1 LLRKAVCGIL
11 LILLFMVMF
20 LSAINIK
27 PAKAEWT
34 GTVYIRVDGSID
46 PPDAPIITYDNV
58 TYTLTDNIT
67 SSGDG
72 IIVERDNIII
82 DGAGYTLKG
91 VGDFEFKG
99 VKLSDITNVTI
110 KNMKIKS
117 FENGIF
123 INCSWK
129 CKIIWNYIKN
139 NKNAIWL
146 QNSYNNTI
154 AKNIVTENNGYSL
167 ILDNSSKN
175 KIQENNIT
183 RNNGIRL
190 SNSSNN
196 LISGNYIAYNW
207 FGIYLR
213 DSSSDN
219 IIEYNNIKANENWGI
234 VVYSSSNVIIKNN
247 VSDHQ
252 GYFPIYS
259 LGLSGSNNTVSG
271 NTIMNNSVG
280 LTIGGNNNTITEN
293 KIKLNA
299 GSGIT
304 VGGNFNTIFQNI
316 IEDNSGEGISLI
328 SSSHNNTISQNI
340 VRSNRLHGIHLGPG
354 YDNSLL
360 LNFVENN
367 RIGIGLYYSSS
378 NNNISRN
385 TVVNSWCGIC
395 LSDSSNNNNI
405 SMNRIAYN
413 DYGIYLRSSLDNKI
427 YHNNFINNTQ
437 QVYDSSRDDP
447 NISPSIN
454 IWDDGYPSGGNY
466 WDDHSGVDYY
476 SGPYQNETGSDG
488 IGDTP
493 YVIDEYNVDRY
504 PLMGPFNSF
513 NTSVGCSVDVISNS
527 TIEDFKYFK
536 SNSTIVTHI
545 SNMTANQTAG
555 FCRLTIPH
563 ELVLPPYIVKVNGT
577 EVEYE
582 TIYENYT
589 EGISIIYFAY
599 EHPRLEIMVMPEFP
613 SATTLT
619 LLMLTT
625 LTATILL
632 KNKRKT
638 KAQQIPKF
646 PRTAQHAD
654 KS

>member
-1 LLRKAVCGIL
+1 MRKAVCGIL

-20 LSAINIK
+20 LLAINIK

-34 GTVYIRVDGSID
+34 GTVYIRADGSID

-219 IIEYNNIKANENWGI
+219 IIEYNNI
-234 VVYSSSNVIIKNN
+234 
-247 VSDHQ
+247 
-252 GYFPIYS
+252 
-259 LGLSGSNNTVSG
+259 TVS
-271 NTIMNNSVG
+271 
-280 LTIGGNNNTITEN
+280 
-293 KIKLNA
+293 
-299 GSGIT
+299 
-304 VGGNFNTIFQNI
+304 
-316 IEDNSGEGISLI
+316 
-328 SSSHNNTISQNI
+328 
-340 VRSNRLHGIHLGPG
+340 
-354 YDNSLL
+354 Y
-360 LNFVENN
+360 
-367 RIGIGLYYSSS
+367 
-378 NNNISRN
+378 
-385 TVVNSWCGIC
+385 
-395 LSDSSNNNNI
+395 
-405 SMNRIAYN
+405 
-413 DYGIYLRSSLDNKI
+413 
-427 YHNNFINNTQ
+427 
-437 QVYDSSRDDP
+437 
-447 NISPSIN
+447 
-454 IWDDGYPSGGNY
+454 
-466 WDDHSGVDYY
+466 
-476 SGPYQNETGSDG
+476 
-488 IGDTP
+488 
-493 YVIDEYNVDRY
+493 
-504 PLMGPFNSF
+504 
-513 NTSVGCSVDVISNS
+513 
-527 TIEDFKYFK
+527 
-536 SNSTIVTHI
+536 TH
-545 SNMTANQTAG
+545 
-555 FCRLTIPH
+555 
-563 ELVLPPYIVKVNGT
+563 
-577 EVEYE
+577 
-582 TIYENYT
+582 
-589 EGISIIYFAY
+589 
-599 EHPRLEIMVMPEFP
+599 
-613 SATTLT
+613 LT
-619 LLMLTT
+619 LPT
-625 LTATILL
+625 
-632 KNKRKT
+632 N
-638 KAQQIPKF
+638 
-646 PRTAQHAD
+646 
-654 KS
+654 